1 MPDNHQHSTAAD
13 PFTRF
18 WSDMMSQMPG
28 MGATGVG
35 ATRASGSDE
44 AAKQMQRMFFDAM
57 AKYCDD
63 FLRSEQFLTAMKQM
77 MDRSI
82 AFKQQV
88 DQFLTKAM
96 HGMQAPARAD
106 MEDITG
112 VLRSVEER
120 VLSRLEKLEAQVAQ
134 SKVGGG
140 KKSAATGMKKST
152 RKPGRKK

>member
-1 MPDNHQHSTAAD
+1 MADNHHQSATAD
-13 PFTRF
+13 PFARF
-18 WSDMMSQMPG
+18 WSDMMSQMPT
-28 MGATGVG
+28 MGAAGG
-35 ATRASGSDE
+35 ATTRGGSDE
-44 AAKQMQRMFFDAM
+44 MAKQMQRMFFEAL
-57 AKYCDD
+57 AKYCDE
-63 FLRSEQFLTAMKQM
+63 FMRSEQFLSGMKQM

-120 VLSRLEKLEAQVAQ
+120 VLSRLEKLEAQVAGTQ
-134 SKVGGG
+134 SGRS
-140 KKSAATGMKKST
+140 KKIAAGPAKKAT
-152 RKPGRKK
+152 KKAGRKK